1 MILKNLWRRKTRTLL
16 TLLGIAVGVAAVVA
30 LSAFGEGIASGM
42 ENMFSATVADLTV
55 GQKDA
60 MMLMFSSVDEG
71 LGDDLQ
77 QIEGVAQAAGTVVGV
92 VQMPEAPYFIV
103 MGEDPRGFA
112 MAHYRLIAGG
122 PITGRKQILLGKVAA
137 KNFKKEVG
145 ETFHVNGLS
154 YRVVGI
160 YETGL
165 GLEDGGAVMGLED
178 AQRSFGKRD
187 KVTYFVLKLK
197 DARRMDAVKEEI
209 EARWPDL
216 SAARSG
222 DATRQ
227 DEFLG
232 LYRSFGL
239 FVGVFAALVGGL
251 GMMNTTLMSVLER
264 TREIGVLRAMGWGR
278 GRVVGMILGEALVL
292 AAAGGGLG
300 VALGLG
306 LIALT
311 KLSPAVESLLQGVV
325 TPSVL
330 MQGMGIALVL
340 GAIGGLYPAWRA
352 AQLAPIE
359 AMRYEG
365 GAGGGSGRTT
375 QLLARLRL
383 TGGALRNLSRRPA
396 RTLVTLAGIGLGVG
410 FIVALIA
417 MTDGMTATFNQ
428 LASAGQMD
436 LVAEQAKAS
445 DLSLSEI
452 DDRAA
457 TRLRAHPEVK
467 SVSRILFGFPNI
479 PGVPFMFIFGLD
491 PQEQYI
497 QHFRIREGRMATRS
511 GEILLGRFAAD
522 NLEKGVGDTL
532 RFSGTTF
539 KIVGIYENGSTYEDG
554 GGMMLLKDAQRVF
567 GKPRKAS
574 LLGIQLKDPSRGAEV
589 ARALEAQFPEL
600 MVGQASGFI
609 QRLQDFA
616 TMYAIFNT
624 LVVVTVIVGGIVMTN
639 AMLMSVFERT
649 QEIGVL
655 RALGW
660 RRGRIVGMVLAESL
674 ALSLLSGLVGIAV
687 GVGLNQ
693 LFLLIPDFGAFLIPV
708 YSQATFAKVLVLALG
723 LGSVGGLYP
732 AWRAAGLRPIEAL
745 KYE

>member
-1 MILKNLWRRKTRTLL
+1 MIVKNLWRRKTRTLL

-42 ENMFSATVADLTV
+42 ENMFSATIADLTV

-60 MMLMFSSVDEG
+60 MMLIFSSVDESV
-71 LGDDLQ
+71 GDELR
-77 QIEGVAQAAGTVVGV
+77 QIEGVKQVAGTVVGI
-92 VQMPEAPYFIV
+92 VQMPESPYFVV

-154 YRVVGI
+154 YRIAGI

-178 AQRSFGKRD
+178 AQRSFAKRD
-187 KVTYFVLKLK
+187 KVSYFVIKLS
-197 DARRMDAVKEEI
+197 DARRMDAVKQEI
-209 EARWPDL
+209 EARWPEL

-227 DEFLG
+227 TEYLG
-232 LYRSFGL
+232 IYRSFGL

-264 TREIGVLRAMGWGR
+264 TREIGVLRALGWR
-278 GRVVGMILGEALVL
+278 RRRVVGMILGEALAL
-292 AAAGGGLG
+292 AIMGGGLG
-300 VALGLG
+300 IALGLG

-311 KLSPAVESLLQGVV
+311 KLSPAAESLLQGVV
-325 TPSVL
+325 TPNVL

-340 GAIGGLYPAWRA
+340 GVIGGLYPAWRA

-365 GAGGGSGRTT
+365 GAGGGSGRST

-410 FIVALIA
+410 FIVALVA

-428 LASAGQMD
+428 LASQGQMD

-445 DLSLSEI
+445 DLSFSEI
-452 DDRAA
+452 DDRVA

-491 PQEQYI
+491 PQEPYL
-497 QHFRIREGRMATRS
+497 QHYRIREGRMPTRS
-511 GEILLGRFAAD
+511 GEMLLGRFAAD

-532 RFSGTTF
+532 RLSGTTF

-567 GKPRKAS
+567 NKPRKVS
-574 LLGIQLKDPSRGAEV
+574 LLGIQVRDPARGAEI

-600 MVGQASGFI
+600 MVSQASGFT

-616 TMYAIFNT
+616 TMYAVLNALI
-624 LVVVTVIVGGIVMTN
+624 VVTVIVGGIVMTN

-660 RRGRIVGMVLAESL
+660 RRGRVVGAVLAESL
-674 ALSLLSGLVGIAV
+674 ALSLLSGLAGIAI
-687 GVGLNQ
+687 GVGLNR
-693 LFLLIPDFGAFLIPV
+693 LFMLVPDFGAFLTPI
-708 YSQATFAKVLVLALG
+708 YSQAMFLKVLVLALG
-723 LGSVGGLYP
+723 LGSIGGLYP